1 MNRFIR
7 DSALTSHPLPDTFN
21 EEFTPLFP
29 HQKVRGSLFD
39 SAATTSSATC
49 CLSIPDDVESHVL
62 TMNGL
67 SKTIEYSLP
76 SVSTR
81 HIFSDHDLTSI
92 KDLYSRLLSH

>member
-7 DSALTSHPLPDTFN
+7 DSALTSHPLPDMFN
-21 EEFTPLFP
+21 KEFTPLFP
-29 HQKVRGSLFD
+29 HQKVRGSLLD
-39 SAATTSSATC
+39 SDATTSSTVTTC
-49 CLSIPDDVESHVL
+49 CLSIPDDVESNLL

-81 HIFSDHDLTSI
+81 HVFSDHDLTSI
-92 KDLYSRLLSH
+92 IQDFSLFH